1 MDLFENADKNIA
13 LVVDDNP
20 DSLGMVASALEAQ
33 GMTVLVARDGRAAI
47 NLTNRVQPDVI
58 LMDAMM
64 PDLDGFETCR
74 LLKSGPNPT
83 LAPIIFM
90 TGLKEQENIV
100 KGLKA
105 GGVDYITKPVE
116 IDEMLARLTTHVVN
130 SKLLKS
136 ARQAI
141 DAFDRAVLAFDG
153 NGDFAWASEMGMAA
167 VNGGALDLQDPGFK
181 AWLLTCAGQPVSAC
195 DPFSGRTAAFLY
207 IGVSIG
213 QEILVKTVSQQ
224 GASNEET
231 LQQAFNLTQRESEVL
246 YWLTLGKTNRDIS
259 SILSLSARTV
269 NKHLE
274 QVFQKM
280 GVDNRTSAAVMA
292 DRKISDTRYKFDGSL

>member
-1 MDLFENADKNIA
+1 MNLFEHADKSIA

-20 DSLGMVASALEAQ
+20 ESLGMVASALESE

-47 NLTNRVQPDVI
+47 NLTRRVQPDVI
-58 LMDAMM
+58 LMDAVM
-64 PDLDGFETCR
+64 PDLDGFETCK

-83 LAPIIFM
+83 MAPIIFM
-90 TGLKEQENIV
+90 TGLTERENV
-100 KGLKA
+100 VRGLSA

-130 SKLLKS
+130 SRLLRS

-141 DAFDRAVLAFDG
+141 DTFDRAVLAFDKG
-153 NGDFAWASEMGMAA
+153 ANFAWGSEKGLAI
-167 VNGGALDLQDPGFK
+167 VESGPLDLEDPELK
-181 AWLLTCAGQPVSAC
+181 AWLLSCADRPVSAC
-195 DPFSGRTAAFLY
+195 DPFAFGTVELLFF
-207 IGVSIG
+207 GVSIA
-213 QEILVKTVSQQ
+213 QEILVKTVWQQ
-224 GASNEET
+224 GSSDEET
-231 LQQAFNLTQRESEVL
+231 LQRAFGLTQRESEVL
-246 YWLTLGKTNRDIS
+246 YWLILGKTNRDIS
-259 SILSLSARTV
+259 TILSLSARTV

-292 DRKISDTRYKFDGSL
+292 DRKIGELR